1 MRSGSLIVAAV
12 LLTGCASA
20 PPVQPAA
27 TSKSHFEGATYDG
40 ETVTLGRP
48 TPGEESYRVFE
59 EGATGFVTLQSV
71 RSGAEAMAAAHCE
84 RKGKAM
90 ELRED
95 VLYVNGAAAT
105 YERPREVAEPVDF
118 ADGTTRGVRV
128 TERIE
133 GSERTV
139 QFLPEVAAKRSFGPF
154 AVPADSYF
162 FLGDNRDN
170 SADSRYIGAVPRRL
184 LIGRAHHILVSANV
198 KENWLPR
205 LERVAAPVR

>member
-90 ELRED
+90 HGLVETAARPPFILGNFARVELIFEC
-95 VLYVNGAAAT
+95 V
-105 YERPREVAEPVDF
+105 
-118 ADGTTRGVRV
+118 
-128 TERIE
+128 
-133 GSERTV
+133 
-139 QFLPEVAAKRSFGPF
+139 AKRPTAGP
-154 AVPADSYF
+154 PPSS
-162 FLGDNRDN
+162 G
-170 SADSRYIGAVPRRL
+170 
-184 LIGRAHHILVSANV
+184 
-198 KENWLPR
+198 K
-205 LERVAAPVR
+205 